1 MLHTHYGVNKLSP
14 MRSFLQ
20 GAPLKWS
27 WRRGAYP
34 RHKSGSNT
42 CYVHGHLHWKVQNR
56 CMSTHGSAAC
66 AANGLFFACVQN
78 RRRHFLS

>member
-27 WRRGAYP
+27 WRRGIPKAQI
-34 RHKSGSNT
+34 
-42 CYVHGHLHWKVQNR
+42 W
-56 CMSTHGSAAC
+56 
-66 AANGLFFACVQN
+66 F
-78 RRRHFLS
+78 